1 MRSIRALHALCFLLM
16 AWASMAA
23 HAAADGTAPLLQ
35 PGRQTLYQRVLAAQD
50 CVLQDT
56 AGGSGAAGDSDSI
69 RILPPLSRHYAYAR
83 QRAADGSDWL
93 QVGPDAHGQRSGWIP
108 AVCAVE
114 WNTQLTLALTS
125 PARRDPLLF
134 FEHREQLED
143 LLLQPD
149 RGARLDTLQA
159 QLQRTGQAD
168 GVLARE
174 PSVAIDPQRR
184 FYLLPVL
191 SGEEI
196 MTPDGQVVRLLEV
209 ASLNASRAAG
219 PATDRSLAMT
229 DATASAAGTLRTAVV
244 FVIDTTIS
252 MRPYIDQ
259 TRDMIRQVYAR
270 MRAQGQT
277 QDVRFGMV
285 AYRSNVAAVPG
296 LEYTSRIY
304 VDPSQASDEATFMA
318 QVADIRQATVSS
330 SRFDEDAYAGV
341 MQAID
346 GIDWS
351 GFDARYI
358 VLVTDAGA
366 LDAADALSSTGLD
379 AAQVRQAAADAGI
392 AIFALHLRTP
402 AGRRNHARAEQQY
415 RVLAQHA
422 AADAPLYYP
431 IDAGNVRTFGR
442 RIGALTET
450 LVERVGGRAGT
461 DGQEVALAG
470 IARPDQKRSDTD
482 DADQQ
487 IRHDAAQVG
496 HAMQLS
502 WLGGRSAASVPTVL
516 RGWISDHDLRR
527 PDVPAT
533 EARVLL
539 TKAQLSDLSDAVR
552 QALEAVES
560 GFGSEQD
567 MFARLRSV
575 AASMGTNP
583 DEAARRDD
591 LSGDVSPG
599 MRVGEYLDSLPYR
612 SAIMSLDEEA
622 WRSWDRQAQAAF
634 IDGLK
639 ARLRLYERYNEDV
652 DRWISLAHDGDV
664 RDDVYP
670 VPLEMMP

>member
-1 MRSIRALHALCFLLM
+1 MRALLSLWLM
-16 AWASMAA
+16 LAAWAC
-23 HAAADGTAPLLQ
+23 AAADSIAPLLQ

-50 CVLQDT
+50 CVLHEV
-56 AGGSGAAGDSDSI
+56 AGGPVVASGPETV
-69 RILPPLSRHYAYAR
+69 RTLPPLSRHYVYAR

-93 QVGPDAHGQRSGWIP
+93 QIGPDAHGQRSGWI
-108 AVCAVE
+108 AATCAVE
-114 WNTQLTLALTS
+114 WNTQLTLALTN

-143 LLLQPD
+143 LLLQPGRD
-149 RGARLDTLQA
+149 ARLDDLQA
-159 QLQRTGQAD
+159 RLQRTGQAE

-174 PSVAIDPQRR
+174 PSVAIDPQRQ

-191 SGEEI
+191 SGQEI
-196 MTPDGQVVRLLEV
+196 MTPDGQVVRLLEI

-219 PATDRSLAMT
+219 SMTDRPLAMN
-229 DATASAAGTLRTAVV
+229 DAATGGAGALRTAVV

-270 MRAQGQT
+270 MRAQGQA

-304 VDPSQASDEATFMA
+304 ADPNQASDEAAFMA
-318 QVADIRQATVSS
+318 RVADIRQATVSS

-366 LDAADALSSTGLD
+366 LDGADVLSSTGLD

-450 LVERVGGRAGT
+450 LAEQVGGRAGH
-461 DGQEVALAG
+461 AG
-470 IARPDQKRSDTD
+470 RTAGATGTVRPDQKKADAD
-482 DADQQ
+482 EADQQ
-487 IRHDAAQVG
+487 IRRDAAQVG

-583 DEAARRDD
+583 DEAPA
-591 LSGDVSPG
+591 PG
-599 MRVGEYLDSLPYR
+599 MRIGEYLDSLPYR

-622 WRSWDRQAQAAF
+622 WRSWDRQTQAAF